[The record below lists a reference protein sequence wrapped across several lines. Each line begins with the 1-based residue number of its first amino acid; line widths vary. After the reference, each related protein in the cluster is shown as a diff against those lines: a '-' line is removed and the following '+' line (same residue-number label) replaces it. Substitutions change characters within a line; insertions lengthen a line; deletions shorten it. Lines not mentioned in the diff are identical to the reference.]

1 MSSRS
6 SAPDSLPPRGRGGD
20 IVFPAIEEYLHG
32 LDTARDEVVLGME
45 RLAAERDFP
54 IVGPLVGRMLALLTR
69 ALGARRIL
77 ELGSGFGYSAYW
89 FATAL
94 PADGELILT
103 ERSAE
108 DSRRAR
114 EFLGRGGHRCRVR
127 VEEGDALQIIDG
139 LPGDFDIVFND
150 VDKQRY
156 PEAFHKAVPRVRIGG
171 CFVSDNMLWGGR
183 VLAAGGEPTTRGVL
197 ELTRLLFAAPDLY
210 TIILPIRDGVS
221 ISLKHGRT

>member
-1 MSSRS
+1 
-6 SAPDSLPPRGRGGD
+6 
-20 IVFPAIEEYLHG
+20 VFPAIEAYLQG
-32 LDTARDEVVLGME
+32 LDTTRDDVLLAME

-69 ALGARRIL
+69 ALGARRVL

-103 ERSAE
+103 EKSAE
-108 DSRRAR
+108 DSRLAR
-114 EFLGRGGHRCRVR
+114 EFMARGGHPCRVR
-127 VEEGDALQIIDG
+127 VEEGDALRIIDG

-156 PEAFHKAVPRVRIGG
+156 PETFGKAVPRVRIGG

-183 VLAAGGEPTTRGVL
+183 VLAGGGEPTTQGVL

-210 TIILPIRDGVS
+210 TIILPVRDGLS
-221 ISLKHGRT
+221 LSLKMART